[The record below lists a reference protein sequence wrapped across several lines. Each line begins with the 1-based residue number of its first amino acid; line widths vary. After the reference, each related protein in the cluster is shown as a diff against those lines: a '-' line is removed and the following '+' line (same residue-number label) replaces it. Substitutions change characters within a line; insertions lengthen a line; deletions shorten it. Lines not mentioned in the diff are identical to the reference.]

1 MIRAS
6 KLLRARR
13 RVTER
18 DLEKDER
25 VAYVRWA
32 RKFLDPEL
40 FEYRW

>member
-1 MIRAS
+1 MVRAS

-13 RVTER
+13 SVPER

-25 VAYVRWA
+25 VAYVKWA
-32 RKFLDPEL
+32 WKFLSPEL